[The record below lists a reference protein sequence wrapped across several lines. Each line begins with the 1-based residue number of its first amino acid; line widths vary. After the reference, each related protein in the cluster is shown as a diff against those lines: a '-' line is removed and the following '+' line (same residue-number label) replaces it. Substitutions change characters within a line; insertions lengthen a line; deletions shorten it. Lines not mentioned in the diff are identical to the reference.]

1 MDQFHD
7 TKKSTKSKPTTK
19 VGTMGETK
27 GKEGNE
33 QGSGPRHHV
42 RIRSYRV
49 RMLDID
55 NLYGGCKHL
64 IDSLRIA
71 RIIPDDDPTSITLEV
86 SQEKVKGYKS
96 EKTEVE
102 VKCV

>member
-1 MDQFHD
+1 MPEFHNRE
-7 TKKSTKSKPTTK
+7 KSTESQPTTK
-19 VGTMGETK
+19 VGTVGKAK
-27 GKEGNE
+27 GKEGHE
-33 QGSGPRHHV
+33 QGCGPRHHV
-42 RIRSYRV
+42 RIRSFRV

-64 IDSLRIA
+64 IDSLRGA
-71 RIIPDDDPTSITLEV
+71 SIIPDDDPESITLEV
-86 SQEKVKGYKS
+86 TQEKVKGYKN

>member
-1 MDQFHD
+1 
-7 TKKSTKSKPTTK
+7 
-19 VGTMGETK
+19 
-27 GKEGNE
+27 
-33 QGSGPRHHV
+33 
-42 RIRSYRV
+42 
-49 RMLDID
+49 MLDID